1 MRNLSEA
8 KTIVVKVG
16 TSTLT
21 YNSGKINY
29 QRMEHIVR
37 VLSDLKN
44 KGNQVVL
51 VSSGAIGVG
60 MGKLGLETRPGDTA
74 DKQAIAAIGQCEL
87 MGIYDKLFSEYN
99 QIVAQVL
106 LTSDIIEDKGV
117 RRQNVVNTFER
128 LFKMGAIPIVNENDT
143 VSTDEIDL
151 GGTFGDNDTLSA
163 IVATLVGADLLIML
177 TDIDGLYT
185 DNPRTNPEAQLIP
198 CVEYIDYKIKCLA
211 GGVGSSRGTGG
222 MVTKIKAAELA
233 TKSGIVTAI
242 INGTYPERIYE
253 LLEGKQT
260 GTIFFPR
267 R

>member
-1 MRNLSEA
+1 MSDLSNA
-8 KTIVVKVG
+8 KIIVVKVG

-21 YNSGKINY
+21 YNSGKVNY
-29 QRMEHIVR
+29 HSIEHLVR

-44 KGNQVVL
+44 NGKKVVL

-60 MGKLGLETRPGDTA
+60 MGKLGLEARPHDTA

-99 QIVAQVL
+99 QVVAQIL
-106 LTSDIIEDKGV
+106 LTSDIIDDKGV
-117 RRQNVVNTFER
+117 RRQNVVNTFDR
-128 LFKMGAIPIVNENDT
+128 LLKMGAIPVVNENDT

-151 GGTFGDNDTLSA
+151 GGTFGDNDSLSA
-163 IVATLVGADLLIML
+163 IVATLIGADLLIML

-198 CVEYIDYKIKCLA
+198 CVECINDEIKCIA
-211 GGVGSSRGTGG
+211 GGVGSTRGTGG
-222 MVTKIKAAELA
+222 MVTKIKAAETA
-233 TKSGIVTAI
+233 TNTGITTAI
-242 INGTYPERIYE
+242 INGACPERIYE
-253 LLEGKQT
+253 LLEGKQS
-260 GTIFFPR
+260 GTIFYPR